1 MWRSA
6 MMAAAIS
13 GTVERPSV
21 AKVCCTV
28 IAPSAR

>member
-1 MWRSA
+1 
-6 MMAAAIS
+6 MAGAIS
-13 GTVERPSV
+13 GTVERPIV